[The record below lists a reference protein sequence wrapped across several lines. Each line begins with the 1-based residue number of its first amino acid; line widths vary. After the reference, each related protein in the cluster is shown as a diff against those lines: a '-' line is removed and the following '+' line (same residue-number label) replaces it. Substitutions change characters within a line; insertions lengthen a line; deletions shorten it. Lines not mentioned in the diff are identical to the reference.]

1 MNSRVTLTITLL
13 SAVAMVLAVACG
25 TTPASTDPTSTIPA
39 PTQTVQ
45 APTPTVPAP
54 TPTTPAITPATP
66 APTPTVPAPTPTIPS
81 PTPDTPKDE
90 DGTADNLQQAQAD
103 LDKHRALWEAN
114 RSEDYSFVL
123 EPICFCPQN
132 LLDPVRID
140 IVDGTITSVT
150 YVESGENPEHDGYGR
165 YVTIDD
171 LFDTIQE
178 GIDRPAAA
186 VDVSYDPVFG
196 FPTDANVNYDFRR
209 TDEEYRFTVSGYSQ
223 GAQETSET
231 LEQAQ
236 ADLDKHRALW
246 EASRSDNYSFVLEP
260 ICFCP
265 QNLLDPVR
273 ISVVDGTITS
283 VTYVDSGETP
293 EHDGYGRYVTID
305 ELFDTIQ
312 EGIDRNAAEVDV
324 SYDPVFGFPTD
335 AGIDYDTRMAD
346 EEYRFIVS
354 GYSTDG

>member
-1 MNSRVTLTITLL
+1 M
-13 SAVAMVLAVACG
+13 
-25 TTPASTDPTSTIPA
+25 
-39 PTQTVQ
+39 
-45 APTPTVPAP
+45 
-54 TPTTPAITPATP
+54 
-66 APTPTVPAPTPTIPS
+66 
-81 PTPDTPKDE
+81 
-90 DGTADNLQQAQAD
+90 
-103 LDKHRALWEAN
+103 
-114 RSEDYSFVL
+114 
-123 EPICFCPQN
+123 
-132 LLDPVRID
+132 
-140 IVDGTITSVT
+140 T
-150 YVESGENPEHDGYGR
+150 YVESGETPEHDGYGR

-246 EASRSDNYSFVLEP
+246 GGQPQRHSYSFVLEP

-265 QNLLDPVR
+265 QNLLDLVR
-273 ISVVDGTITS
+273 ISVADGTITS
-283 VTYVDSGETP
+283 VTYVDSGEAP

-305 ELFDTIQ
+305 DLFDTIQ
-312 EGIDRNAAEVDV
+312 EGIDRNAAEIDV

>member
-1 MNSRVTLTITLL
+1 MKSKVTLTITLL
-13 SAVAMVLAVACG
+13 SAVVMVLAIACG
-25 TTPASTDPTSTIPA
+25 TTPASPG
-39 PTQTVQ
+39 PTQTVP
-45 APTPTVPAP
+45 APTPTMPAATPTVPAP
-54 TPTTPAITPATP
+54 TPTVPL
-66 APTPTVPAPTPTIPS
+66 PTPTVPL
-81 PTPDTPKDE
+81 PTPDSLKGE
-90 DGTADNLQQAQAD
+90 QGTNETLEQAQAD
-103 LDKHRALWEAN
+103 LDKHRSLWEAN
-114 RSEDYSFVL
+114 RSDNYSFVL

-132 LLDPVRID
+132 LLDPVKID
-140 IVDGTITSVT
+140 VADGTIASVT
-150 YVESGENPEHDGYGR
+150 YVDSGEAPEHDGYGR

-196 FPTDANVNYDFRR
+196 FPTEANVNYDFRK
-209 TDEEYRFTVSGYSQ
+209 TDEEYRFTVSGYSPD
-223 GAQETSET
+223 GEGTNET

-273 ISVVDGTITS
+273 INVADGKITS
-283 VTYVDSGETP
+283 VTYVDSGDAP

-305 ELFDTIQ
+305 DLFDTVQ

-324 SYDPVFGFPTD
+324 SYDPVFGYPTD
-335 AGIDYDTRMAD
+335 AAIDYYTRMAD
-346 EEYRFIVS
+346 EEFRFIVS
-354 GYSTDG
+354 GYSSDG